1 MNAAGQRRLTP
12 WLMVTAIALG
22 GLLLLLLLGT
32 GAGVHWDAARP
43 RAPLPPAG
51 NPANLPQPIPLQQF
65 ALVWQK
71 PLFSP
76 DRKPVSA
83 AADGGSQLGDLELTG
98 VILTP
103 SLHMALLHDRQANRE
118 VRLREGQSLPDGS
131 VTLLEVR
138 ARSAIFDASGG
149 RSELKLPAGAPID
162 MVAARAKSDAV
173 DPEQGGP
180 VMQPLPPPPP
190 RADPAARRES
200 PAERLRQNIQ
210 KRRAERAAAATEGV
224 R

>member
-12 WLMVTAIALG
+12 WLMVGAIALG
-22 GLLLLLLLGT
+22 ALLLMLLLGV
-32 GAGVHWDAARP
+32 GRGVHWDAPRA

-51 NPANLPQPIPLQQF
+51 NPANLPQPLPLQQF

-71 PLFSP
+71 PLFAP
-76 DRKPVSA
+76 DRKPTAA

-103 SLHMALLHDRQANRE
+103 TLHMALLHDRQANRE
-118 VRLREGQSLPDGS
+118 VRLREGESLPDGS
-131 VTLLEVR
+131 VKLVEVH
-138 ARSAIFDASGG
+138 ARSAIFDASSG
-149 RSELKLPAGAPID
+149 RTELKLPAGAPID
-162 MVAARAKSDAV
+162 
-173 DPEQGGP
+173 
-180 VMQPLPPPPP
+180 PP
-190 RADPAARRES
+190 RAAGKDAANEGVTPVRAVPPMPNRAEPDAPRES

-210 KRRAERAAAATEGV
+210 KRRAARAAAANEGV